1 MSALRS
7 VLVTDARM
15 APRIRPGEF
24 VIAVVGHPC
33 VPGDEVVVVL
43 KDGHLVRNLVSRQHD
58 AIVLSD
64 NQGGTETLA
73 ESDVASVLFVGGVT
87 TDPVYPQFARFP
99 KRA

>member
-24 VIAVVGHPC
+24 VIAVVGYPC

-43 KDGHLVRNLVSRQHD
+43 HDGRHLVRNLVSREND
-58 AIVLSD
+58 RMVLTD
-64 NQGGTETLA
+64 NQGGRETLA
-73 ESDVASVLFVGGVT
+73 ESDVACVLFVGGVT
-87 TDPVYPQFARFP
+87 QDPVYPQPTIA
-99 KRA
+99 